1 MQLLS
6 PAAWIP
12 ASPSAFAIA
21 SASIARQCAAAAAAP
36 NVPHVPMLRKP
47 RRQWDGWIAFAIL
60 INLFSVGVRSSAW
73 RVVIKQAILPPWPR
87 WRTVFSAFCVG
98 LLGNAALPGR
108 VGELARVAVVTR
120 HVRRRPGTWATIVGT
135 VFAHRLFD
143 VVAAVGLV
151 LYVLYTSRIPEW
163 AKPALAVVIG
173 VGLGFLIAGFLLAR
187 RQPRRVHENMGTV
200 RRLARLARAGLTVL
214 RRPAPA
220 IGALFFQLLG
230 WTAQLFAVWAAFRA
244 FQIDHLGLPEAAL
257 ILLLMNV
264 VGVFPF
270 WPGNV
275 GLLQAAIA
283 FALLRYGVDYAHG
296 FAYGIGLQAIEASVG
311 VGLGLVFLARE
322 GFSFAMLR
330 RMPEVTEVDVEE
342 DERVERIA

>member
-1 MQLLS
+1 MHVPLPRNRFVRLAIFFLLVTVAIVLVLWHGPDRS
-6 PAAWIP
+6 LVAD
-12 ASPSAFAIA
+12 AFQAVSWTWVAIA
-21 SASIARQCAAAAAAP
+21 
-36 NVPHVPMLRKP
+36 V
-47 RRQWDGWIAFAIL
+47 F
-60 INLFSVGVRSSAW
+60 INLMSVAVRSSAW
-73 RVVIKQAILPPWPR
+73 RVVILQAIPHPWPR

-120 HVRRRPGTWATIVGT
+120 HLRRRPGTWATIVGT

-143 VVAAVGLV
+143 VVASTGLV
-151 LYVLYTSRIPEW
+151 VYVLYTSRIPEW

-173 VGLGFLIAGFLLAR
+173 VGFGLLIAAFLLAR
-187 RQPRRVHENMGTV
+187 RNPQPAREAEGSGPVRRVIAM
-200 RRLARLARAGLTVL
+200 ARAGLTVL

-220 IGALFFQLLG
+220 IWALCFQLLG
-230 WTAQLFAVWAAFRA
+230 WTAQLFAVWAAMQA
-244 FQIDHLGLPEAAL
+244 FQIHSGVATAAL
-257 ILLLMNV
+257 VLLLMNV
-264 VGVFPF
+264 VTLFPF

-283 FALLRYGVDYAHG
+283 FALLSYGVAYAHG
-296 FAYGIGLQAIEASVG
+296 FAFGIGLQAIEASVG
-311 VGLGLVFLARE
+311 VGLGLIFLARE

-330 RMPEVTEVDVEE
+330 RMPEVTDVEVDG

>member
-1 MQLLS
+1 MRVPRLRSRWGALAVVVVVLAGAVALVIWHGPDTS
-6 PAAWIP
+6 RIGDAFRAVSWGWVIAA
-12 ASPSAFAIA
+12 
-21 SASIARQCAAAAAAP
+21 
-36 NVPHVPMLRKP
+36 V
-47 RRQWDGWIAFAIL
+47 L
-60 INLFSVGVRSSAW
+60 INLVSVVVRSSAW
-73 RVVIKQAILPPWPR
+73 RVVIRQAIPPPQPGR
-87 WRTVFSAFCVG
+87 RVVFSAFCVG

-120 HVRRRPGTWATIVGT
+120 HLRRRPGTWATIVGT

-151 LYVLYTSRIPEW
+151 LYVLYTARIPNW
-163 AKPALAVVIG
+163 ARPGLAIIIG
-173 VGLGFLIAGFLLAR
+173 VGLGLLLAGFLLAR
-187 RQPRRVHENMGTV
+187 RHHRPLHEELGAMRRVL
-200 RRLARLARAGLTVL
+200 RAARHGLTVL
-214 RRPAPA
+214 RRPGPA
-220 IGALFFQLLG
+220 VLALFFQLLG

-244 FQIDHLGLPEAAL
+244 FQIDHLGAPEAAL

-264 VGVFPF
+264 VMVFPF

-283 FALLRYGVDYAHG
+283 FALLSYGVAYAHG
-296 FAYGIGLQAIEASVG
+296 FAYGIGLAAIEASVG

>member
-1 MQLLS
+1 MHVPLPHNRWVRLVLVAVAVAALILLFLWRGPELS
-6 PAAWIP
+6 LVGD
-12 ASPSAFAIA
+12 AFQAV
-21 SASIARQCAAAAAAP
+21 SWFWVAAA
-36 NVPHVPMLRKP
+36 V
-47 RRQWDGWIAFAIL
+47 G
-60 INLFSVGVRSSAW
+60 INLVSVVVRSAAW
-73 RVVIKQAILPPWPR
+73 RVVIREALLPPWPGPPI
-87 WRTVFSAFCVG
+87 VFSAFCVG

-108 VGELARVAVVTR
+108 VGELARVAVITR

-135 VFAHRLFD
+135 VLAHRMFD
-143 VVAAVGLV
+143 VVASAGLV
-151 LYVLYTSRIPEW
+151 VYVLYTARIPDW
-163 AKPALAVVIG
+163 AKPAIAIVIG
-173 VGLGFLIAGFLLAR
+173 AGLGLLLAGILLAR
-187 RQPRRVHENMGTV
+187 RHHRPLHEELGPV
-200 RRLARLARAGLTVL
+200 RRILRMARAGLTVL

-220 IGALFFQLLG
+220 IGALLFQLLG

-244 FQIDHLGLPEAAL
+244 FQIDLSFAL
-257 ILLLMNV
+257 VLLLMNV
-264 VGVFPF
+264 VTVFPF

-283 FALLRYGVDYAHG
+283 FALLSYGVAYPHG

-311 VGLGLVFLARE
+311 VGLGGFFLARE

>member
-1 MQLLS
+1 MR
-6 PAAWIP
+6 IP
-12 ASPSAFAIA
+12 RPRTRWGALAVVGVVLVG
-21 SASIARQCAAAAAAP
+21 AAALVVWHGPETSLISEAFRAVSWGWVIAA
-36 NVPHVPMLRKP
+36 V
-47 RRQWDGWIAFAIL
+47 L
-60 INLFSVGVRSSAW
+60 INLISVVVRSAAW
-73 RVVIKQAILPPWPR
+73 RVVIHQAIPPPQPSR
-87 WRTVFSAFCVG
+87 RHVFAAFCVG

-108 VGELARVAVVTR
+108 VGELARVAVLTR
-120 HVRRRPGTWATIVGT
+120 HVRRRPGTWATITGT

-151 LYVLYTSRIPEW
+151 LYVLYTARIPNW
-163 AKPALAVVIG
+163 ARPGLAIIIG
-173 VGLGFLIAGFLLAR
+173 VGLGLLLAGFLLAR
-187 RQPRRVHENMGTV
+187 RHHRPLHEELGAIRRVL
-200 RRLARLARAGLTVL
+200 RLARHGLTVL
-214 RRPAPA
+214 RRPGPA
-220 IGALFFQLLG
+220 VVALFFQLFG

-264 VGVFPF
+264 VMVFPF
-270 WPGNV
+270 WPGNI

-283 FALLRYGVDYAHG
+283 FALLRYGVAYPHG
-296 FAYGIGLQAIEASVG
+296 FAYGIGLAAIEASVG